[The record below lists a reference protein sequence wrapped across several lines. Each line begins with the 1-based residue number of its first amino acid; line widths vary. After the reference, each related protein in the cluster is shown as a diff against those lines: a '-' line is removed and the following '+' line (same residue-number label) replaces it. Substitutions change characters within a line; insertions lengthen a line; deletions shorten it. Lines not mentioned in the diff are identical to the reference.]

1 MPDSSSTTVGG
12 TTMPVPTVRS
22 RPLNLL
28 RVRTTDGFLV
38 HMCADVKNANKLEN
52 YLNEQLK
59 IYVDP

>member
-1 MPDSSSTTVGG
+1 
-12 TTMPVPTVRS
+12 MPVPTVRS